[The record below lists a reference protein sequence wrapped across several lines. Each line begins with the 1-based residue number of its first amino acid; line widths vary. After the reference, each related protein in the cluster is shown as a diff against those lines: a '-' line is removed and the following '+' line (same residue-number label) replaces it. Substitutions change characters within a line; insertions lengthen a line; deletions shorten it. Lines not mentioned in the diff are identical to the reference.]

1 MSSDNRKYSDK
12 KENKKTEKLSP
23 EECDTVLFDKI
34 FNNIIEINSQ
44 KEIFKN
50 KKNKSFSYL
59 SKIPYSKL
67 VKDLLIVRKKKSR
80 DLRPQIKNSFLLL
93 KYNKIKNTKKSNN
106 SINYLGNKNKEIS
119 YKSSEKENYS
129 IKITN
134 SKKNLSSSAFKESF
148 RGNFILK
155 SELYKLYKGNNK
167 YNKSIASCQY
177 KAKNQLFDYFYY
189 KNKKDKRRIISNIY
203 IDNEKEVDIKN
214 EEVLDNINNQRNHI
228 INSPFNNER
237 IIEFYQ
243 EQYSIKNIYQ
253 IDLENIINS
262 FINEEKLLISK
273 KPEKEIFKSKIEEKK
288 KRNLL
293 MKIIILIQIS
303 HKQRI

>member
-23 EECDTVLFDKI
+23 EECDSVLFDKI

-203 IDNEKEVDIKN
+203 IDNEKKGS
-214 EEVLDNINNQRNHI
+214 R
-228 INSPFNNER
+228 
-237 IIEFYQ
+237 Y
-243 EQYSIKNIYQ
+243 
-253 IDLENIINS
+253 
-262 FINEEKLLISK
+262 
-273 KPEKEIFKSKIEEKK
+273 
-288 KRNLL
+288 
-293 MKIIILIQIS
+293 
-303 HKQRI
+303 